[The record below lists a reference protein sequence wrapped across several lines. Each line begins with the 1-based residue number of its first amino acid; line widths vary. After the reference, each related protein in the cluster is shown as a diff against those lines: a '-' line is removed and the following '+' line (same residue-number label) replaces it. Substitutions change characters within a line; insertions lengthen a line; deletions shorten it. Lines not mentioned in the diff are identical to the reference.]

1 MPTRRL
7 LLNHAIS
14 TRCNSWTKHSLRR
27 LLSIVFLT
35 LSCVAAFAQN
45 NAADSLLALSPDSL
59 IAHYID
65 LEEYTITARVKEK
78 DIIIPQTLSGVQ
90 LKKMNAL
97 SVADAIRYFSG
108 VQIKDYGGVGGIKT
122 VNIRSMG
129 TNHMGVYYNGI
140 QLGNAQNGQI
150 DLGKYSLE
158 NIEEIQLYNGQKSD
172 IWQSAREFGAAGSI
186 YLTTR
191 RPRFAEG
198 KTVNVKA
205 QMRAGSFAL
214 IDPSLLLDV
223 KLSETMSLTM
233 NAELI
238 SSDGKYPFRY
248 RRVTPSGEVAYD
260 TTAIRQNGDINAIR
274 VEAAVNH
281 YYSNT
286 GFWKLQLYHYNS
298 ERGVPGAIVNNVW
311 RNGERLWDRNSF
323 VQATWQDELFNR
335 WSVRVNAKYANDYT
349 RYINNDDKLIHVEN
363 QYLQQEF
370 YFTMA
375 HKVRIFD
382 WWDISAAYDLQYN
395 ALSMYAEAHRFTHWL
410 SAATAINI
418 KNYLRLQASV
428 LGTFVNDEQGTKNQ
442 ESGHNAT
449 QHNTTLHNATQRFTP
464 ALFLSYRPTQLV
476 DLRLNAFYKQSYRY
490 PTFNDLYYTDMGN
503 AYLKPEL
510 AKQHNVG
517 LSFTQPFRIA
527 EQKGSEFRLNADY
540 YYNRISDKI
549 IAYPKGQQFRW
560 TMLNLGLVKI
570 NGLDVNAQLHFV
582 LPKNFYLTAKAQYTY
597 QTAIDVT
604 DPSDTYYGDQI
615 PYIPWHSGSAVGMFG
630 WQNDWQQYGLNYS
643 FIYVGERYNQQENII
658 YNYTQPWY
666 THDLSLFGEWNIH
679 PTAKR
684 STGVADLPSTAKRS
698 ISPITLRVALDI
710 NNLLSQDYDVII
722 NYPMPKRNFKC
733 TVSITY

>member
-1 MPTRRL
+1 MG
-7 LLNHAIS
+7 S
-14 TRCNSWTKHSLRR
+14 
-27 LLSIVFLT
+27 
-35 LSCVAAFAQN
+35 AAFAQS
-45 NAADSLLALSPDSL
+45 NAVDSLYLDSIYQHL
-59 IAHYID
+59 E
-65 LEEYTITARVKEK
+65 LEEYTITARVREK
-78 DIIIPQTLSGVQ
+78 DIIIPQTLAGAQ

-150 DLGKYSLE
+150 DLGKYSIE

-191 RPRFAEG
+191 RPRFADG

-214 IDPSLLLDV
+214 IDPSILLDV

-286 GFWKLQLYHYNS
+286 GFWKVQLYHYNS

-323 VQATWQDELFNR
+323 VQASWQDELFNH
-335 WSVRVNAKYANDYT
+335 WSVKVNAKYANDYT

-363 QYLQQEF
+363 QYLQQEA

-382 WWDISAAYDLQYN
+382 WWDVSAAYDLQYN
-395 ALSMYAEAHRFTHWL
+395 ALSMYADAHRFTHWL

-418 KNYLRLQASV
+418 KNYLRVQASV
-428 LGTFVNDEQGTKNQ
+428 LGTFVSDEQGAKNQ
-442 ESGHNAT
+442 EPR
-449 QHNTTLHNATQRFTP
+449 HNTTQRFTP
-464 ALFLSYRPTQLV
+464 ALFLSYRPTQV
-476 DLRLNAFYKQSYRY
+476 MDLRLNAFYKQSYRY

-510 AKQHNVG
+510 AKQHSVG

-527 EQKGSEFRLNADY
+527 EKRGSEFRLNADY
-540 YYNRISDKI
+540 YYNRVSDKI

-582 LPKNFYLTAKAQYTY
+582 LPMDFYLTAKAQYTY

-604 DPSDTYYGDQI
+604 DPNDAYYGDQI

-666 THDLSLFGEWNIH
+666 THDLSVFGEWDIFKAIRRLGDE
-679 PTAKR
+679 AK
-684 STGVADLPSTAKRS
+684 GKRLF
-698 ISPITLRVALDI
+698 TLRASLDI
-710 NNLLSQDYDVII
+710 NNLLSQDYDVIL
-722 NYPMPKRNFKC
+722 NYPMPKRNYKC